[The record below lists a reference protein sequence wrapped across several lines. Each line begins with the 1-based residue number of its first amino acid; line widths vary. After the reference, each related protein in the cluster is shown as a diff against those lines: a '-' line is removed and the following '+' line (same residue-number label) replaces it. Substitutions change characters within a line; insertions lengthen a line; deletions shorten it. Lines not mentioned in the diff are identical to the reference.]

1 MFSKGQKMRVR
12 ERVKYGETN
21 YILCLLVESV
31 DQPYFTKRM
40 YGDEITVD
48 LDKCYNDEWKI
59 QEVVIDKSRYIPIT
73 GDRVCNMLDDQCGR
87 KISMDAVRRFMRNR
101 KVSCQILNDG
111 GEWKD
116 IVDYMWEKCEDL
128 VKIEKMVD
136 LVSEMV

>member
-1 MFSKGQKMRVR
+1 MRVR

-31 DQPYFTKRM
+31 DRAYFTERM
-40 YGDEITVD
+40 HGDEITVD

-59 QEVVIDKSRYIPIT
+59 QEVVIDDSRYIPIPQ
-73 GDRVCNMLDDQCGR
+73 DRMYDTLDAQCGR
-87 KISMDAVRRFMRNR
+87 KISMDEVRRFMRNR

-116 IVDYMWEKCEDL
+116 VVDYIWEKCEDL